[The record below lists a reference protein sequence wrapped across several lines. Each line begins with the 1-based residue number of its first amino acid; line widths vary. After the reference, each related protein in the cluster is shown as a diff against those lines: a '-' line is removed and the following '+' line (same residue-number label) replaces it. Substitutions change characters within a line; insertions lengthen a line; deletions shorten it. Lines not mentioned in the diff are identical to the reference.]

1 MSAGEFFD
9 LIRPAVL
16 IVSALLSTWVLIHA
30 RRHRLPLVWSF
41 TWALAAVVLPL
52 VVLPLYVAIRFL
64 RGKERSA
71 PSKDRTRLA
80 TFLLPSAY
88 VTALFILIAI
98 SEFRAANTV
107 DLHLARATQAKLA
120 GNRQQVIREYRAAL
134 ALADDPH
141 TRKLLGVELSD
152 EGEWTAAFSELRLAE
167 RGGEPDGSLPFRIA
181 RLLDAL
187 NQPNQALME
196 YKRFMYS
203 EACLHHTMEVECDV
217 ARQRVESA
225 GLGNQ

>member
-16 IVSALLSTWVLIHA
+16 IVSALLSTWVLVHA
-30 RRHRLPLVWSF
+30 RRHGLPLVWSF
-41 TWALAAVVLPL
+41 TWALAAVALPL
-52 VVLPLYVAIRFL
+52 VAVPIYLAIRL
-64 RGKERSA
+64 IRKQPKTDPVKRA
-71 PSKDRTRLA
+71 LWA
-80 TFLLPSAY
+80 TFLLPSIYLMFLLA
-88 VTALFILIAI
+88 LIAI
-98 SEFRAANTV
+98 WEYRAANAV

-120 GNRQQVIREYRAAL
+120 GDRPRVISEYRAAL
-134 ALADDPH
+134 AIKDDPH

-152 EGEWTAAFSELRLAE
+152 EGDWTAAFSELRLAE

-196 YKRFMYS
+196 YKRFIYS
-203 EACLHHTMEVECDV
+203 EACLKHMMDAECDV
-217 ARQRVESA
+217 ARQRVEGA
-225 GLGNQ
+225 GYPGE

>member
-30 RRHRLPLVWSF
+30 RRHGLPLVWSF
-41 TWALAAVVLPL
+41 AWALAAVVLPL

-107 DLHLARATQAKLA
+107 DLHLARATQA
-120 GNRQQVIREYRAAL
+120 
-134 ALADDPH
+134 
-141 TRKLLGVELSD
+141 
-152 EGEWTAAFSELRLAE
+152 
-167 RGGEPDGSLPFRIA
+167 
-181 RLLDAL
+181 
-187 NQPNQALME
+187 
-196 YKRFMYS
+196 
-203 EACLHHTMEVECDV
+203 
-217 ARQRVESA
+217 
-225 GLGNQ
+225 